1 MNAGTQRPGR
11 RSGQSW
17 RTFPARWC
25 YFEYPTGHR
34 HLVQNPAPD
43 GRSAE
48 NAFTLRTPPRGGG
61 VRRYSLHS
69 GTAASQGE
77 KRLRAFC
84 PRGVLFPQAVI
95 IVVIVGLHM
104 LP

>member
-48 NAFTLRTPPRGGG
+48 NTFTLRAPPRGGG
-61 VRRYSLHS
+61 VRRYSKSEAAKS
-69 GTAASQGE
+69 GMLFNNKPDNSTSFTL
-77 KRLRAFC
+77 KFPRHCRAEC
-84 PRGVLFPQAVI
+84 TP
-95 IVVIVGLHM
+95 VVFV
-104 LP
+104 